1 MSKQSKKNEEPKMMQ
16 AFNRLV
22 DLVNDQNV
30 PLDEALNRVKDLY
43 DLTGLEKHELTVVYR
58 FILSCEQQ
66 SNEEK
71 TK

>member
-43 DLTGLEKHELTVVYR
+43 DLTGLEKHELKVVYR